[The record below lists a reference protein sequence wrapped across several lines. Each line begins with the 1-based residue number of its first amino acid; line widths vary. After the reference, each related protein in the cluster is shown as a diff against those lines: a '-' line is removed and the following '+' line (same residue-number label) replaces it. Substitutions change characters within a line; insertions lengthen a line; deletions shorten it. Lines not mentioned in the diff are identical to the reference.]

1 MMATLQI
8 ENIRHRQDA
17 RHRDDAA
24 LHALV
29 ESIDEIGL
37 INPIRVREIG
47 DGLYEVVAGSHRL
60 QAAELLG
67 WQEIA
72 AFVSRDD
79 DLHAELAMIDENL
92 VRAELSVVDRARQ
105 TARRKAIFLILHP
118 ETANEAFHGNQHIGG
133 VRQVGEDQIERF
145 TANTAAATGHSERS
159 VQRDAERG
167 EKIVD
172 EALDAVKGTAL
183 ETGVYLDKLKH
194 VPSAQQAETVRRD
207 HAAPR
212 PAPAQTP
219 IARRYQ
225 PAPPSELFERFCNTA
240 NAIEAIDVKAV
251 LEGAGRQRSVVG
263 QRASG
268 VIAVMEQLLEGL
280 S

>member
-1 MMATLQI
+1 MMRSLLVEQ
-8 ENIRHRQDA
+8 IRHRKDA

-24 LHALV
+24 LNALAK
-29 ESIDEIGL
+29 SIDKIGL
-37 INPIRVREIG
+37 INPIRVREVG

-67 WQEIA
+67 WTEIA
-72 AFVSRDD
+72 AFVSTDD

-105 TARRKAIFLILHP
+105 TARRKAIYLLLHP
-118 ETANEAFHGNQHIGG
+118 ETAHGGDRSEAS
-133 VRQVGEDQIERF
+133 RRVGDLGARSEIERF
-145 TANTAAATGHSERS
+145 TTNTANATGHSERS

-183 ETGVYLDKLKH
+183 ETGVYLDRLKN
-194 VPSAQQAETVRRD
+194 VPAEKQADTVRRD
-207 HAAPR
+207 LAAPR
-212 PAPAQTP
+212 PVPAQAP
-219 IARRYQ
+219 ITRRYQ
-225 PAPPSELFERFCNTA
+225 PAPPNELFERFVNVA

-251 LEGAGRQRSVVG
+251 IEGAGRQRSVVG